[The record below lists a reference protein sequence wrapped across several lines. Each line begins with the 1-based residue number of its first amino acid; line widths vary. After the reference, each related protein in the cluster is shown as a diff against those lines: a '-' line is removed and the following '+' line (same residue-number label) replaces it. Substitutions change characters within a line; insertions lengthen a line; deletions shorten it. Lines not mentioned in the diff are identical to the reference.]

1 MNKPNREMFQYAI
14 TKVFISQGRD
24 VTLHYMTPTISIAML
39 LGNVKAAYDIHVYV
53 QIHTQFWDSNHALPR
68 SRLNFDLKTQ
78 KRMEMDKMYAAYCLT
93 LYCASNLL
101 SVFCEVQTMRIWD
114 DQPQKVRPTTTMRSG
129 DWTIDTQFMK
139 CWLLQALRLRCSLTC
154 LNHGD
159 IES

>member
-1 MNKPNREMFQYAI
+1 MHFKKTGKMNKPNREMFQYAI

-114 DQPQKVRPTTTMRSG
+114 DQPQKVRPQQPWEAEIAQSLHNSWSADFCKLSG
-129 DWTIDTQFMK
+129 
-139 CWLLQALRLRCSLTC
+139 
-154 LNHGD
+154 
-159 IES
+159 